1 MHIRIAINE
10 DLQSLT
16 PLFDEYRKSLG
27 QDSRLADC
35 KEFIES
41 RLLENDSVIFIAFL
55 MDTPVGFIQL
65 YPSFSSLLLKPLW
78 YFDDLFVA
86 EPYRKRGIGTEQVK
100 KAKELADET
109 QVLAVRREKIEGDG
123 FVPIETL
130 ALFETQA

>member
-41 RLLENDSVIFIAFL
+41 RLLENDSVIFIGFL
-55 MDTPVGFIQL
+55 MDIPVGFIQL
-65 YPSFSSLLLKPLW
+65 YPAFSSLLLKPLW

-86 EPYRKRGIGTEQVK
+86 EPYRKRGIGTELVK

>member
-1 MHIRIAINE
+1 MHIRIATDE
-10 DLQSLT
+10 DLRSLT

-41 RLLENDSVIFIAFL
+41 RLQENDSVIFIAFL
-55 MDTPVGFIQL
+55 VDIPVGFIQL
-65 YPSFSSLLLKPLW
+65 YPSFSSVLLKPLW

-86 EPYRKRGIGTEQVK
+86 EPYRKRGIGTELVK

-109 QVLAVRREKIEGDG
+109 QVLAVRREKIEGNG
-123 FVPIETL
+123 FVSIDSL
-130 ALFETQA
+130 ALFETQV

>member
-1 MHIRIAINE
+1 MHIRIATDE
-10 DLQSLT
+10 DLVSLI

-27 QDSRLADC
+27 QDSRLDAC

-55 MDTPVGFIQL
+55 VDIPVGFIQL
-65 YPSFSSLLLKPLW
+65 YPSFSSVLLKPLW
-78 YFDDLFVA
+78 YFDDLFVD
-86 EPYRKRGIGTEQVK
+86 ESYRKRGIGTELVK

-123 FVPIETL
+123 FVPIDTL
-130 ALFETQA
+130 ALFETHL

>member
-86 EPYRKRGIGTEQVK
+86 KPYRKRGIGTELVK

>member
-16 PLFDEYRKSLG
+16 SLFDEYRKSLG

-41 RLLENDSVIFIAFL
+41 RLLENDSVIFIGFL
-55 MDTPVGFIQL
+55 MDIPVGFIQL

-86 EPYRKRGIGTEQVK
+86 ESYRKRGIGTELVK
-100 KAKELADET
+100 KAKALADET
-109 QVLAVRREKIEGDG
+109 QVLAVPREKIEGNG
-123 FVPIETL
+123 FVPIDIL
-130 ALFETQA
+130 AMFDTQV

>member
-1 MHIRIAINE
+1 MHIRIATDE

-27 QDSRLADC
+27 QDSRLAAC
-35 KEFIES
+35 KEFIEY
-41 RLLENDSVIFIAFL
+41 RLQENDSVIFIAFL
-55 MDTPVGFIQL
+55 VDVPVGFIQL
-65 YPSFSSLLLKPLW
+65 YPSFSSLLLKSLW

-86 EPYRKRGIGTEQVK
+86 EPYRKRGIGTELVK

-123 FVPIETL
+123 FLPIDTL
-130 ALFETQA
+130 ALFESKL

>member
-86 EPYRKRGIGTEQVK
+86 EPYRKRGIGTELVK
-100 KAKELADET
+100 KAKDLADET
-109 QVLAVRREKIEGDG
+109 QVLAVRREKIAGDG

-130 ALFETQA
+130 TLCETHL

>member
-35 KEFIES
+35 KEFIEC

-86 EPYRKRGIGTEQVK
+86 EPYRKRGIGTDLVK

>member
-86 EPYRKRGIGTEQVK
+86 EPYRKRGIGTELVK

>member
-55 MDTPVGFIQL
+55 MDNPVGFIQL

-86 EPYRKRGIGTEQVK
+86 EPYRKRGIGTELVK

-109 QVLAVRREKIEGDG
+109 QVLAVRREKIAGDD
-123 FVPIETL
+123 FVPIETHL
-130 ALFETQA
+130 

>member
-10 DLQSLT
+10 DLQPLT
-16 PLFDEYRKSLG
+16 SLFDEYRKSLG

-41 RLLENDSVIFIAFL
+41 RLLENDSVIFIGFL
-55 MDTPVGFIQL
+55 MDIPVGFIQL

-86 EPYRKRGIGTEQVK
+86 ESYRKRGIGTELVK
-100 KAKELADET
+100 KAKALADET
-109 QVLAVRREKIEGDG
+109 QVLAVRREKIEGNG
-123 FVPIETL
+123 FVPIDIL
-130 ALFETQA
+130 AMFETQV